1 MANQTEDLP
10 EFRGWN
16 DWELLTADEV
26 WTKRWQAQE
35 QVKTL
40 LADMQLHLGVAQQAP
55 SPGQF
60 GFLPQQPRSQMMG
73 SCAEFTVD
81 FTEFTAGVCM
91 SRGRGMLTR
100 LSRCSTRTRVRR
112 SLGKR
117 SCIRFESKRAS
128 VSAPFN
134 NRGAFLGSVLSDP
147 FWGSV
152 VSEI

>member
-10 EFRGWN
+10 EFRGLN

-60 GFLPQQPRSQMMG
+60 GFLPAKESNDG
-73 SCAEFTVD
+73 L
-81 FTEFTAGVCM
+81 VC
-91 SRGRGMLTR
+91 
-100 LSRCSTRTRVRR
+100 
-112 SLGKR
+112 
-117 SCIRFESKRAS
+117 
-128 VSAPFN
+128 
-134 NRGAFLGSVLSDP
+134 
-147 FWGSV
+147 
-152 VSEI
+152 